1 VSIFGVTLWGVEGV
15 PIWVTGLMIFFA
27 RICDVSF
34 GTIRTIVIVQGKTA
48 LAFVMG
54 FFEVIIWI
62 SIVSTV
68 VWKIKESPILVLFYA
83 FGYATG
89 NVVGILVERKLALGM
104 TVVRIISALQG
115 KEIAQ
120 KLRSLGQ
127 PVTTFAGQGMK
138 GEVVELFI
146 VCRRRDQKWIL
157 HVAKEIDPSAFYTSE
172 IARDVKNFFVPFQN
186 RAGSWLDRFKKK

>member
-1 VSIFGVTLWGVEGV
+1 
-15 PIWVTGLMIFFA
+15 MIFFA

-34 GTIRTIVIVQGKTA
+34 GTIRTIVTVQGKTV
-48 LAFVMG
+48 LAFVLG

-68 VWKIKESPILVLFYA
+68 VWRIKESPILVLFYA

-104 TVVRIISALQG
+104 TVIRIISTVLG
-115 KEIAQ
+115 KQIADR
-120 KLRSLGQ
+120 LRSLGQ
-127 PVTTFAGQGMK
+127 PVTTFIGQGLK
-138 GEVVELFI
+138 GDVIELFI

-157 HVAKEIDPSAFYTSE
+157 DIAKSIDPTAFYTSE
-172 IARDVKNFFVPFQN
+172 IARDVGAFFITMRN
-186 RAGSWLDRFKKK
+186 RSDSWLDRFKKK

>member
-1 VSIFGVTLWGVEGV
+1 MSIFGITLWGAESV
-15 PIWVTGLMIFFA
+15 PVWVTGLVIFFA

-48 LAFVMG
+48 LAFLMG

-68 VWKIKESPILVLFYA
+68 VWKIKESPVLVLFYA

-104 TVVRIISALQG
+104 TVIRIISALQG
-115 KEIAQ
+115 KEIARR
-120 KLRSLGQ
+120 LRSLGQ
-127 PVTTFAGQGMK
+127 PVTTFVGQGMK
-138 GEVVELFI
+138 SEVVELFI

-157 HVAKEIDPSAFYTSE
+157 NVAKEIDPSAFYTSE
-172 IARDVKNFFVPFQN
+172 IARDVKTFFVPLQN
-186 RAGSWLDRFKKK
+186 RPGSWLDRFKKK